1 MELALPDVL
10 KLPLLAI
17 LGLIFGSFITA
28 LSYRLPRGES
38 VARGRSRCG
47 ACGHTLAAMDLIPVM
62 SWVLQ
67 HGACRYC
74 GVKVSWRYPAIEVIC
89 AALFAAAGALL
100 QDPVQLLLLIAMTP
114 VMLALAVVD
123 FEHHRLPNSLV
134 TTLAVMALAWR
145 WAGDHEF
152 LTGLQTAAA
161 AFIVCL
167 VLDAG
172 TRRFAGKPGLGM
184 GDAKLLAL
192 AGLALPIGPF
202 LLFVMF
208 AGVFGTLF
216 GLIWGLLPGHQSPG
230 MHPGQFPF
238 APGILAMY
246 WISLIY
252 GERAINGWLASA

>member
-123 FEHHRLPNSLV
+123 F
-134 TTLAVMALAWR
+134 A
-145 WAGDHEF
+145 
-152 LTGLQTAAA
+152 
-161 AFIVCL
+161 
-167 VLDAG
+167 
-172 TRRFAGKPGLGM
+172 
-184 GDAKLLAL
+184 
-192 AGLALPIGPF
+192 
-202 LLFVMF
+202 
-208 AGVFGTLF
+208 
-216 GLIWGLLPGHQSPG
+216 
-230 MHPGQFPF
+230 
-238 APGILAMY
+238 
-246 WISLIY
+246 
-252 GERAINGWLASA
+252 